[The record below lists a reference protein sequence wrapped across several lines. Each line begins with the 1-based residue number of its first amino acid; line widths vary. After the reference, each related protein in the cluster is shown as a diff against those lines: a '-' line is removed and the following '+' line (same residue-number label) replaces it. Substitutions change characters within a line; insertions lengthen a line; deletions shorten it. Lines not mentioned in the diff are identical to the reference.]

1 MRTKYSL
8 LSVLLFSMM
17 STSCRPQDMLS
28 VRIVGAPQATSVE
41 NQALHLLSE
50 EAGART
56 GFEWQLSSK
65 PALSQSP
72 AVELTIVAALSSQVP
87 ALLPPGLREKWLR
100 SSLPS
105 PGGKLPEGF
114 TVRRLGSEKAP
125 IVVISGNDSR
135 GLLYGVG
142 YLLRKLSM
150 GHGHV
155 SLPQTLDVSTAPQ
168 YPVRSHQIGYRFKN
182 NTYDGWTLAMFEQ
195 HIRDLAVFGISGLQI
210 IAPHSDDAIS
220 SPLEQASNRT
230 PEKSITAG
238 DEQ

>member
-1 MRTKYSL
+1 MFRRKQVQMRTKYSL

-65 PALSQSP
+65 PALSQPP

-142 YLLRKLSM
+142 
-150 GHGHV
+150 
-155 SLPQTLDVSTAPQ
+155 
-168 YPVRSHQIGYRFKN
+168 
-182 NTYDGWTLAMFEQ
+182 
-195 HIRDLAVFGISGLQI
+195 
-210 IAPHSDDAIS
+210 
-220 SPLEQASNRT
+220 
-230 PEKSITAG
+230 
-238 DEQ
+238 